1 MKKLFLCLLFV
12 LLSTPDLVV
21 GKGSLLSYNH
31 DREEDEE
38 EIGNFDFL
46 YFSGETYDYDLI
58 SAENLMSEAFKHL
71 GACYRSGSKGPSTF
85 DCSGF
90 TSYVYKQQTGIFIG
104 SCSREQ
110 YAQNMPIKREELQCG
125 DLVFFTSP
133 RSGKNVGHVGIVV
146 EVDPKTHQFSFIHA
160 SSSNGVK
167 VSKSTESNYARRY
180 VGCRRVNR
188 DVAEK

>member
-12 LLSTPDLVV
+12 LLSTPDMVV
-21 GKGSLLSYNH
+21 GKGSLPSYNH

-46 YFSGETYDYDLI
+46 YFGGESYDYDLI
-58 SAENLMSEAFKHL
+58 FAENLMNEAFSHL
-71 GACYRSGSKGPSTF
+71 GARYRSGSKGPSTF

-90 TSYVYKQQTGIFIG
+90 TSYVYKKQTGLFIG

-110 YAQNMPIKREELQCG
+110 YAKNMPIKREELQCG

-133 RSGKNVGHVGIVV
+133 HSGKNVGHVGIVV
-146 EVDPKTHQFSFIHA
+146 EVDPETHHFSFIHA
-160 SSSNGVK
+160 SSSSGVK

-180 VGCRRVNR
+180 IGCRRVNR
-188 DVAEK
+188 EVATN